1 MMIRRPN
8 EEEIKKI
15 FTLTPQAI
23 FEGTMGETQPTI
35 EQVKQLNESL
45 LKKGHYYLIATENK
59 ELIGWILMG
68 GREDQFSG
76 KKIGFIY
83 ELYVIE
89 KYRGKGIAKKL
100 IQTGI
105 GQLKN
110 EGYSEIRL
118 TVYASNPALQIYES
132 LGFKKRT
139 VTMSYSLQY

>member
-118 TVYASNPALQIYES
+118 TVYAGNPALQIYES